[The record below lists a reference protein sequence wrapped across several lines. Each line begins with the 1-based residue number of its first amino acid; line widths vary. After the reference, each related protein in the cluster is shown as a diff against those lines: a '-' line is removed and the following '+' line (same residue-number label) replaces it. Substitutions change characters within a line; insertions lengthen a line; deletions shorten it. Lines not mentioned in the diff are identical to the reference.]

1 MYESARML
9 LLKLGFSLK
18 VSLCPGEMEKMQTEF
33 PQGGILTKWNVGGG
47 GGGACGCVQEMYRGV
62 RVRVWNSRIYDGLP

>member
-18 VSLCPGEMEKMQTEF
+18 VSLCPGEMDKMQTEF
-33 PQGGILTKWNVGGG
+33 PQGGILTKWNV
-47 GGGACGCVQEMYRGV
+47 
-62 RVRVWNSRIYDGLP
+62 